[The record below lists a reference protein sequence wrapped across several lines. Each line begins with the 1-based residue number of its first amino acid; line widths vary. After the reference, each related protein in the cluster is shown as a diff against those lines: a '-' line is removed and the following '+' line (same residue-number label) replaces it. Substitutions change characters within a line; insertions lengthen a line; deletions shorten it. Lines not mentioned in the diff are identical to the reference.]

1 MVSYLCIYYTIWM
14 IPNYKSNI
22 NTPPSSGTDADI
34 LHKLRPSISNA
45 ISIPKVEYDDNL
57 FNNIGQ
63 NASQILSDV
72 RNAAEEQA
80 INRTGMLLAQQSADS
95 DREARGGMNTRDTG
109 KDNLLAMIFKIV
121 PIGIN
126 VIKKGKTVATGLKRT
141 ATGLVNLVK
150 NLAITTAILG
160 VDSIVFAFQSA
171 YYSFK
176 VMLCAIGGLSNLHK
190 CIMFFV
196 IDLILYLFLLII
208 TSVLFMIDVFFQVK
222 RLFGISCVE
231 MLILAL
237 DGVEEFDKMVFSFAG
252 IHPFHYPD
260 MIIQMCYTCSAMGDT
275 SGFKKASKKMY
286 NDVFVMVPN
295 KIGSPLGDIVRGI
308 GNIFDLFNL

>member
-1 MVSYLCIYYTIWM
+1 M
-14 IPNYKSNI
+14 IPNYKSNV
-22 NTPPSSGTDADI
+22 NTAPPSGTETDI
-34 LHKLRPSISNA
+34 LHKLRPA
-45 ISIPKVEYDDNL
+45 ISSAVTIPKVEYDDNL
-57 FNNIGQ
+57 LDNIGKTAGEIM
-63 NASQILSDV
+63 NEV
-72 RNAAEEQA
+72 RTAAEEQA
-80 INRTGMLLAQQSADS
+80 AQKNQMLYAQQSAES
-95 DREARGGMNTRDTG
+95 DKQARAGINTRDTG
-109 KDNLLAMIFKIV
+109 SDNLLAMIFKIV

-126 VIKKGKTVATGLKRT
+126 IFKKGKTVATGLKRT
-141 ATGLVNLVK
+141 ALGLVNLVK

-190 CIMFFV
+190 CILFFIV
-196 IDLILYLFLLII
+196 DLILYLFLLMV

-222 RLFGISCVE
+222 RLAGISCVE

-237 DGVEEFDKMVFSFAG
+237 DGVEEFDKLVYSFVG

-260 MIIQMCYTCSAMGDT
+260 MIIEMCYTCSAMGDT

-286 NDVFVMVPN
+286 GDVFVMVPN

-308 GNIFDLFNL
+308 GNIFDLFNV